1 MEIVI
6 RHAEPDANKAI
17 HRIFSGSRVIEGTLH
32 LPLPPAQMWRK
43 RLSERPES
51 LYALVACV
59 GGEVIGDLGLET
71 YPTLWRR
78 RHVG

>member
-1 MEIVI
+1 
-6 RHAEPDANKAI
+6 
-17 HRIFSGSRVIEGTLH
+17 
-32 LPLPPAQMWRK
+32 MWRK